1 MKRKTTDAVEI
12 LKRRT
17 TKDPELKELYEEEKI
32 NLQAA
37 LAIRRARETAGLTQ
51 GQLAEK
57 IGTTQSVISR
67 LEDAE
72 YEGHTLKMLE
82 RIAEVLDQRV
92 IIHLEAKTKVEK
104 AA

>member
-1 MKRKTTDAVEI
+1 MKRKTSDAVEI
-12 LKRRT
+12 LKRRMA
-17 TKDPELKELYEEEKI
+17 KDPKLQELYEEEKI

-37 LAIRRARETAGLTQ
+37 LVIRSAREAAGLTQ

-82 RIAEVLDQRV
+82 KIAEALDQRV
-92 IIHLEAKTKVEK
+92 VIHLEPAESHR
-104 AA
+104 

>member
-1 MKRKTTDAVEI
+1 MKRKTSDAVAI

-17 TKDPELKELYEEEKI
+17 AKDPKLKALYEEEKI

-37 LAIRRARETAGLTQ
+37 LAIRQAREAAGLTQ
-51 GQLAEK
+51 GQLAGK

-92 IIHLEAKTKVEK
+92 VIHLEP